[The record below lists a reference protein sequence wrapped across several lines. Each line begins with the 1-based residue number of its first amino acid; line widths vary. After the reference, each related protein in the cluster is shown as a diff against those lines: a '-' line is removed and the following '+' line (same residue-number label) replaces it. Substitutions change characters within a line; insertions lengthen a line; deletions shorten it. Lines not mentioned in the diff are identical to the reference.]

1 MYKFKLYKGAG
12 VAAREVPGCGA
23 PRWSHHTSPFSLCLG
38 GKLCAI
44 AAIVLGIVVKVG
56 LQKTIP
62 VTDSAGIIAPLIL
75 IAAGGL
81 LFLVSLFGF
90 RAVLKE
96 DYAMLAMFVML
107 LVLIFLALIA
117 VATAGFVFRNR
128 VQSIVRYTINEMMS
142 SYRFFTCK
150 KNRLPMDLVQMKFA
164 IFLVLAII
172 IDLAALIAGYVFR
185 NEVSSVVD
193 NSLAAMMSGYKNNT
207 ELRTAV
213 DKLQQDVQCCGVN
226 STAYWTNYKP
236 NKNSVPD
243 SCCVNVTKDC
253 GLNNMKNPV
262 KVHQLGC
269 QPAVEALL
277 RKQIQWV
284 IIAALV
290 IAFLKVVGI
299 VFACML
305 IRGIRSGY
313 TVM

>member
-1 MYKFKLYKGAG
+1 MDIVRKMKLVKQLLIG
-12 VAAREVPGCGA
+12 
-23 PRWSHHTSPFSLCLG
+23 LCVIYF
-38 GKLCAI
+38 LCAI

-150 KNRLPMDLVQMKFA
+150 KNRLPMDLVQMKA
-164 IFLVLAII
+164 P
-172 IDLAALIAGYVFR
+172 
-185 NEVSSVVD
+185 
-193 NSLAAMMSGYKNNT
+193 
-207 ELRTAV
+207 
-213 DKLQQDVQCCGVN
+213 CCGAN
-226 STAYWTNYKP
+226 GTADWTRFYSDKA
-236 NKNSVPD
+236 SVPD
-243 SCCVNVTKDC
+243 SCCRQVVSGC
-253 GLNNMKNPV
+253 GRKRMQNSTAV
-262 KVHQLGC
+262 QQEGC